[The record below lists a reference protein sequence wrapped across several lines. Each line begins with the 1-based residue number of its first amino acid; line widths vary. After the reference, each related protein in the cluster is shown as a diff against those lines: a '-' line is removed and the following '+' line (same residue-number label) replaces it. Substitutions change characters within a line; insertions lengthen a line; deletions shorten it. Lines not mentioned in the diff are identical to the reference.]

1 MREYK
6 LDPGT
11 RVGGVHLTVSD
22 APRALRFYR
31 DVLGFTARQDEG
43 GALALGASESDAVIW
58 LTESPDAR
66 PKPSR
71 TTGLYHFAIPVPSRP
86 DLAHVLQRLRE
97 HAYPLQ
103 GASDHG
109 VSEALYL
116 ADPDGNGIE
125 IYRDRPWEAWPREGD
140 TLQMTTAPL
149 DVQGSL
155 KPLEASVPQSA
166 MPTGTD
172 IGHVHLHVADLAATE
187 RFYCDVLGMDVIQRY
202 GDSALFFSAGG
213 YHHHVGAN
221 VWAGRGAPPPPD
233 DAVGLRYYTLR
244 LPDDE
249 ALGRFLAHL
258 HAIEADG
265 EEREG
270 GVRLVDPS
278 GNVVWITST
287 LSLWDRRCVIP
298 SH

>member
-1 MREYK
+1 MPEYK
-6 LDPGT
+6 LNPDT

-22 APRALRFYR
+22 ATRALGFYG
-31 DVLGFTARQDEG
+31 DVLGFTARQGEG
-43 GALALGASESDAVIW
+43 GAMALGASESDAVIW
-58 LTESPDAR
+58 LTETPDAR
-66 PKPSR
+66 PKPPR
-71 TTGLYHFAIPVPSRP
+71 TTGLYHFAIRVPSRP
-86 DLAHVLQRLRE
+86 NLAHVLQRLRE

-125 IYRDRPWEAWPREGD
+125 IYRDRPREAWPREGD
-140 TLQMTTAPL
+140 KLQMMTAPL
-149 DVQGSL
+149 DVQGLL
-155 KPLEASVPQSA
+155 KTLEASVPLSA

-172 IGHVHLHVADLAATE
+172 IGHVHLHVADLEATE
-187 RFYCDVLGMDVIQRY
+187 RFYCDVLGMDVTQRY

-213 YHHHVGAN
+213 YHHHVAAN

-244 LPDDE
+244 LSDDE
-249 ALGRFLAHL
+249 ALERFLDHL

-265 EEREG
+265 EEMEG

-278 GNVVWITST
+278 GNVVWITSAK
-287 LSLWDRRCVIP
+287 RPGVGP
-298 SH
+298 SVA

>member
-1 MREYK
+1 MPEYK
-6 LDPGT
+6 LNPDT
-11 RVGGVHLTVSD
+11 RVGEVHLTVSD
-22 APRALRFYR
+22 ATRALGFYR
-31 DVLGFTARQDEG
+31 DVLGFTARQGAG
-43 GALALGASESDAVIW
+43 GVLALGASESDAVIW
-58 LTESPDAR
+58 LTETPDAR
-66 PKPSR
+66 PKPPR
-71 TTGLYHFAIPVPSRP
+71 TTGLYHFAIRVPSRP
-86 DLAHVLQRLRE
+86 VLAHVLQRLRE

-116 ADPDGNGIE
+116 ADPDRNGIE
-125 IYRDRPWEAWPREGD
+125 IYRDRPREAWPREGD
-140 TLQMTTAPL
+140 KLQMMTAPL
-149 DVQGSL
+149 DVQGLL
-155 KPLEASVPQSA
+155 KTLEASVPLST

-172 IGHVHLHVADLAATE
+172 IGHVHLQVGDLEATE
-187 RFYCDVLGMDVIQRY
+187 RFYCDVVGMNVMQRY

-213 YHHHVGAN
+213 YHHHVAAN
-221 VWAGRGAPPPPD
+221 VWAGRGVPPPPD

-249 ALGRFLAHL
+249 ALERFLDHL

-287 LSLWDRRCVIP
+287 KRPGVGP
-298 SH
+298 GMA